1 MRVLPL
7 CNGIKATMQEEPF
20 LHGRFFIAPLT
31 GHRLEWHPRKFLR
44 ENADTACLV
53 CLQDGQKEQG
63 LPQTE
68 QRPHAPM
75 EDLVGF

>member
-31 GHRLEWHPRKFLR
+31 GHRLEWHPRKSLR

-53 CLQDGQKEQG
+53 CLQDGQERG
-63 LPQTE
+63 LLQTE
-68 QRPHAPM
+68 HPLTHPV